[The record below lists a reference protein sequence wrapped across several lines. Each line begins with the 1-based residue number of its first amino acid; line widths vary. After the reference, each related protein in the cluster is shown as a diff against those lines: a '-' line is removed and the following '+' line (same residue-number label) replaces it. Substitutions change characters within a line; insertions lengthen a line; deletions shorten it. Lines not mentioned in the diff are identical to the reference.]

1 VLVDHHQPD
10 GAQVKLADPG
20 GDCFR
25 RGGLL
30 VGVQA
35 MPGDEAA
42 LADAVDQV
50 RAAAADLAA
59 WDASRVPPSDQFC

>member
-1 VLVDHHQPD
+1 
-10 GAQVKLADPG
+10 
-20 GDCFR
+20 
-25 RGGLL
+25 
-30 VGVQA
+30 

-59 WDASRVPPSDQFC
+59 WDASHWLTSDQVR